1 MAVSKDIEKGTWTSQ
16 VWVEDW
22 QGKKKHKKKRGFAT
36 KKEALEWEHSI
47 LLAAKAD
54 MNMKLAD
61 FVDLYFRDKE
71 TELKARTVR
80 NKRYMIEQH
89 VAPMLGDKPM
99 DGITPA
105 DIIQWQNYIRSKG
118 FKETYQR
125 MLQNQLTAL
134 FTHATKIYNLK
145 DNPCAKVK
153 RIGKADADKKQLQF
167 WTLDEFSKFIATF
180 EEGSRYHV
188 LFDLLFYS
196 GCRIGEALALM
207 PKDFDL
213 TNRKVSITK
222 TYFRHKGV
230 DEITE
235 PKTEESIRTV
245 IIPEFLVDE
254 IKEYMESMYKL
265 PENEAER
272 RVLIDDTRWYHM
284 LSMNIMG
291 ANWKIF
297 ETMQGLEDDE
307 ILEEIDQRL
316 SQYVGHVN
324 ADKIPDNYYVDIN
337 NLPKY
342 ILGVKVN
349 PFAEKWYVDLIEN
362 LCAEYDLKFLGQS
375 ELYKSGS
382 VN

>member
-89 VAPMLGDKPM
+89 ILPMLGDKPM

-167 WTLDEFSKFIATF
+167 WTLDEFHKFIATF

-188 LFDLLFYS
+188 L
-196 GCRIGEALALM
+196 
-207 PKDFDL
+207 
-213 TNRKVSITK
+213 
-222 TYFRHKGV
+222 
-230 DEITE
+230 
-235 PKTEESIRTV
+235 
-245 IIPEFLVDE
+245 
-254 IKEYMESMYKL
+254 
-265 PENEAER
+265 
-272 RVLIDDTRWYHM
+272 
-284 LSMNIMG
+284 
-291 ANWKIF
+291 
-297 ETMQGLEDDE
+297 
-307 ILEEIDQRL
+307 
-316 SQYVGHVN
+316 
-324 ADKIPDNYYVDIN
+324 
-337 NLPKY
+337 
-342 ILGVKVN
+342 
-349 PFAEKWYVDLIEN
+349 
-362 LCAEYDLKFLGQS
+362 
-375 ELYKSGS
+375 
-382 VN
+382 